1 MLVKRK
7 QAKDDRTGQGGG
19 EGKEAHAGFEHN
31 GRRAN
36 GVSDVAAA
44 ARCDPRPDDLVVE
57 RGPIA
62 VGVVETEEMD
72 GDVALEAKEGGAD
85 AVDLLREAVMG
96 KSGGDMIEE
105 AVGGGAVPGGLCPSA
120 ARAASEDAELGDVG
134 AIGIAD
140 VVHRRAVHLGGIPLN
155 GRADGTG
162 AADGGVD
169 VAKSRV

>member
-1 MLVKRK
+1 MSVKRK

-36 GVSDVAAA
+36 GVSDITAA

-96 KSGGDMIEE
+96 KSGGD
-105 AVGGGAVPGGLCPSA
+105 ADTSY
-120 ARAASEDAELGDVG
+120 
-134 AIGIAD
+134 AD
-140 VVHRRAVHLGGIPLN
+140 VLIENFLRLLQAEPKKSLIPSMQTFN
-155 GRADGTG
+155 
-162 AADGGVD
+162 
-169 VAKSRV
+169 VASLINSTRV